1 MIGIY
6 AGNLVAVIVHIEVIA
21 YEYPRINARG
31 FAAV

>member
-6 AGNLVAVIVHIEVIA
+6 AGNLVSVIVHIEVIA
-21 YEYPRINARG
+21 YEHPRINARE